1 MAFLRDE
8 LKALSVVLS
17 PTHRVS
23 GSETA
28 DVLSALIAYVEDPGV
43 LAAAQEGA
51 QAVADFYH
59 DRLTSE
65 ATSLGIEPPVRGQ
78 PIEQQPAPGRQG
90 PAPAVSKTDFDR
102 LTGLVE
108 QLLAAQAA
116 SAAPESEPYAPPV
129 TPDQYATQERAQGFP
144 G

>member
-8 LKALSVVLS
+8 LKALSVQLS

-28 DVLSALIAYVEDPGV
+28 DVLSALIAYVENPGV
-43 LAAAQEGA
+43 LAAAQEGG
-51 QAVADFYH
+51 QQGVADFYH
-59 DRLTSE
+59 DQLTAE
-65 ATSLGIEPPVRGQ
+65 ASNNGLELPVKGQ

-90 PAPAVSKTDFDR
+90 PAPAVSKADFDK
-102 LTGLVE
+102 
-108 QLLAAQAA
+108 LAASVAQLVA
-116 SAAPESEPYAPPV
+116 SLTAQPEQAPEPV

>member
-28 DVLSALIAYVEDPGV
+28 DVLSALIAYVEDPSV

-65 ATSLGIEPPVRGQ
+65 ATSLGVEPPVKGQ

-90 PAPAVSKTDFDR
+90 PAPAVSKADFDKLATSVAQLVAS
-102 LTGLVE
+102 LTP
-108 QLLAAQAA
+108 QPQ
-116 SAAPESEPYAPPV
+116 PEPEPV
-129 TPDQYATQERAQGFP
+129 TPDQYAAVERAQGFP
-144 G
+144 S